1 MANEG
6 EFIVLG
12 ILIALVGFL
21 LIISPVLD
29 NMATSFFKIKSG
41 SLYYLAMVFS
51 FGGIAIAVI
60 AARSG
65 KKPR

>member
-6 EFIVLG
+6 EFIALG
-12 ILIALVGFL
+12 IIIAFVGFL

-29 NMATSFFKIKSG
+29 DMVTSFFKIKSG
-41 SLYYLAMVFS
+41 SLYYLAIVFS
-51 FGGIAIAVI
+51 IGGIAIAVI

-65 KKPR
+65 KKLR